1 MSFNE
6 WWRLNMDNFRAHIL
20 RNCQSLDQANRYIL
34 ECIKLL
40 RQHNIDPEQLDLGAI
55 IMSQYVT
62 TLNIEKAN
70 LVTAGNIDSNTL
82 TTPGEIRK
90 EPDMIYIKV
99 HRVEEE
105 RIVNMFRNKNA
116 PLKDSEFPGRGKI
129 KWDFVK

>member
-20 RNCQSLDQANRYIL
+20 RNYQSLDQANRYIL

-55 IMSQYVT
+55 IMGQYVT

-70 LVTAGNIDSNTL
+70 LVTAGNIDSNKL